1 MVLTR
6 DFPYEEGAAMYE
18 YGRQA
23 SGFAASVNEVGLGNK
38 QHDVEGQRRSGRHRM
53 RRRVPAAIVHLANH
67 KRRIC

>member
-1 MVLTR
+1 
-6 DFPYEEGAAMYE
+6 MYE

-23 SGFAASVNEVGLGNK
+23 TAFAASVNEVGLGNK
-38 QHDVEGQRRSGRHRM
+38 KHDVEGQRRSGRHRM